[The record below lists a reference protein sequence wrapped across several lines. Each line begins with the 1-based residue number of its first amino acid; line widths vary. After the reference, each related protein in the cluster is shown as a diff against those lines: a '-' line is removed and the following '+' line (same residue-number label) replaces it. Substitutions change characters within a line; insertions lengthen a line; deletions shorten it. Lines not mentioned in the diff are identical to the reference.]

1 MSQAVSHSP
10 AYGMRK
16 KQELIPTIRRTSG
29 KAAIPSIPAAR
40 EIVFTIVTMIPAKS
54 KNFINPRCKVQQEQ
68 HNSLYR
74 QKNFQERQHCLF
86 CQQLYNKSCHTF
98 LLACL

>member
-16 KQELIPTIRRTSG
+16 KQKLIPTIRRTSG

-40 EIVFTIVTMIPAKS
+40 EIVTTIPAKG
-54 KNFINPRCKVQQEQ
+54 KNFIDPRCKVQQEQ

-74 QKNFQERQHCLF
+74 QKNFQERQHCRF
-86 CQQLYNKSCHTF
+86 CQQLYNKACHVF